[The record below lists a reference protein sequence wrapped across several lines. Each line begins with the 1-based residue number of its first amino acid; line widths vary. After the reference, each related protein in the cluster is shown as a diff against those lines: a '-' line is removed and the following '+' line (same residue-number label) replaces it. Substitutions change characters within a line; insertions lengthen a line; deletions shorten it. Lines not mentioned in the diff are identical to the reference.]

1 MLARN
6 MRMKTMNNQSH
17 DLKKDKIMA
26 DMRGYLFK
34 NSVVKIVDINGTSE
48 QGRVFS
54 IDLGYGITIFTG
66 TMGHKRAFKFENI
79 RSYGVF

>member
-1 MLARN
+1 
-6 MRMKTMNNQSH
+6 MRMMKMVVMIT
-17 DLKKDKIMA
+17 DRRKDKIMV

-54 IDLGYGITIFTG
+54 IDKTYGITIFVSTRG
-66 TMGHKRAFKFENI
+66 QKQTFKFESI